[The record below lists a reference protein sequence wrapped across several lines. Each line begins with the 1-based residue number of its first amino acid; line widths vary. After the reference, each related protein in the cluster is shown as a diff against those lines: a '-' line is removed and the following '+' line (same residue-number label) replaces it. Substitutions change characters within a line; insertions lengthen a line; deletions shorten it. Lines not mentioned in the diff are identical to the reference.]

1 VTRGASLLFAAC
13 AAAATGQAPP
23 AAPGDASKVF
33 AAASP
38 SVVVV
43 LALDAA
49 GTVTGQGSGVVVAPG
64 LVVTNRHVVEGAASV
79 RLQQAGRTRTA
90 HVLERHATHD
100 LALLRAPLKT
110 PPAAIR
116 ASKELA
122 VGERV
127 FAIGAPH
134 GLELSISDGLV
145 AQLRSEAGSV
155 RIQTTAAI
163 SPGSSGGG
171 LFDERGAL
179 VGITSYSA
187 LRGQNLNFALPTE
200 WFEPLL
206 RNARSRAAAPAR
218 VLLRPERRT
227 GATRIVIE
235 SDGAPLRYA
244 WRSPDARGAVL
255 ELEDVDASAV
265 GAHVDVGSAE
275 VEHVLVETLRRGER
289 QITRFEFCL
298 MAPMRQRVYP
308 DGANLN
314 LVFERVEP
322 AVAAGPAPAPVAS
335 PAASPEPP
343 GSAPSSAARSV
354 TPPPPGRLAAVR
366 VETADAG
373 AAVWLATGPGAAFRD
388 FVLHGPERVVID
400 LLGFTAAVRAA
411 TGAAAIIERVRIA
424 RHSLTPPVVRVVLDL
439 ARPALHTVS
448 PEGDGLRVQLTPAP

>member
-1 VTRGASLLFAAC
+1 MTRAAALLFAAC
-13 AAAATGQAPP
+13 AAAAAGQAPP
-23 AAPGDASKVF
+23 ATPGDASTVF
-33 AAASP
+33 ATASP

-64 LVVTNRHVVEGAASV
+64 LVVTNRHVVQGATSV

-90 HVLERHATHD
+90 HVLEQHATHD
-100 LALLRAPLKT
+100 LALLRAPLKA
-110 PPAAIR
+110 PPASIR

-127 FAIGAPH
+127 FAIGAPQ

-145 AQLRSEAGSV
+145 AQLRPEAGSV

-206 RNARSRAAAPAR
+206 RSAQGRAAVPTR
-218 VLLRPERRT
+218 VLMRPERRT

-235 SDGAPLRYA
+235 GDGAPLRYA
-244 WRSPDARGAVL
+244 WRSSDARGAVL

-265 GAHVDVGSAE
+265 DTHVDVGSAE
-275 VEHVLVETLRRGER
+275 VEHVLVETLEQDGR
-289 QITRFEFCL
+289 QVTRFEFCL

-308 DGANLN
+308 EGANLN
-314 LVFERVEP
+314 LVFERVP
-322 AVAAGPAPAPVAS
+322 PVAAANPS

-343 GSAPSSAARSV
+343 SPASSAA
-354 TPPPPGRLAAVR
+354 TPTAPPAPGRLAAVQ
-366 VETADAG
+366 VETEDGG

-388 FVLHGPERVVID
+388 FVLRGPERIVID

-411 TGAAAIIERVRIA
+411 TGAAAIVERVRIA

-448 PEGDGLRVQLTPAP
+448 AEGDGLRVRLTPAP

>member
-1 VTRGASLLFAAC
+1 MTRAASLLFAAG
-13 AAAATGQAPP
+13 AAAAAGQAPA
-23 AAPGDASKVF
+23 AAPGDASTVF
-33 AAASP
+33 ATASP

-64 LVVTNRHVVEGAASV
+64 LVVTNRHVVQGAASV
-79 RLQQAGRTRTA
+79 RIQQAGRTRTA

-100 LALLRAPLKT
+100 LALLRAPLKA
-110 PPAAIR
+110 PPASIR

-127 FAIGAPH
+127 FAIGAPQ

-145 AQLRSEAGSV
+145 AQLRPEAGSV

-163 SPGSSGGG
+163 SRGSSGGG

-206 RNARSRAAAPAR
+206 RSAQGRAAVPTR
-218 VLLRPERRT
+218 VLMRPERRT

-255 ELEDVDASAV
+255 ELEGVDASAV

-275 VEHVLVETLRRGER
+275 VEHVLVETLKQGER
-289 QITRFEFCL
+289 QVTRFEFCL

-308 DGANLN
+308 EGANLN
-314 LVFERVEP
+314 LVFERVP
-322 AVAAGPAPAPVAS
+322 PVAAASPAPSPAAPPEPPASAS
-335 PAASPEPP
+335 PAARPT
-343 GSAPSSAARSV
+343 APAA
-354 TPPPPGRLAAVR
+354 PGRLAAVQ
-366 VETADAG
+366 VEAEDGG

-388 FVLHGPERVVID
+388 FVLRGPERIVID

-411 TGAAAIIERVRIA
+411 TGAAAIVERVRIA

-439 ARPALHTVS
+439 ARPALHSVS
-448 PEGDGLRVQLTPAP
+448 DEGDGLRVRLTPAP

>member
-1 VTRGASLLFAAC
+1 MTRAASLLFAAC
-13 AAAATGQAPP
+13 AAAAAGQAPP
-23 AAPGDASKVF
+23 AAPGDASTVF
-33 AAASP
+33 ATASP

-64 LVVTNRHVVEGAASV
+64 LVVTNRHVVQGAASV

-100 LALLRAPLKT
+100 LALLRAPLKA
-110 PPAAIR
+110 PPASIR

-127 FAIGAPH
+127 FAIGAPQ

-145 AQLRSEAGSV
+145 AQLRPEAGSV

-206 RNARSRAAAPAR
+206 RSAQGRAAVPTR
-218 VLLRPERRT
+218 VLMRPERRT

-255 ELEDVDASAV
+255 ELEGVDASAV

-275 VEHVLVETLRRGER
+275 VEHVLVETLKQGER
-289 QITRFEFCL
+289 QVTRFEFCL

-308 DGANLN
+308 EGANLN
-314 LVFERVEP
+314 LVFERVP
-322 AVAAGPAPAPVAS
+322 PVAAASPAPS
-335 PAASPEPP
+335 PAASPEAS
-343 GSAPSSAARSV
+343 SASSAALP
-354 TPPPPGRLAAVR
+354 TKPPAPARLAAVQ
-366 VETADAG
+366 VEAEDGG
-373 AAVWLATGPGAAFRD
+373 AAVWLATGPGATFRD
-388 FVLHGPERVVID
+388 FVLRGPERIVID

-411 TGAAAIIERVRIA
+411 TGAAAIVERVRIA

-439 ARPALHTVS
+439 AQPALHSVRD
-448 PEGDGLRVQLTPAP
+448 EGDGLRVRLTPAP